1 MESIGQL
8 SQDDSLSRQVVDGM
22 VATRDHAVIQ
32 RWADVRHAEPA
43 TGQTTRSG
51 PATIDAND
59 GGSGVRFNFPGAA
72 RFRPIT
78 WEEWFESFDQYQ
90 QVFVYKEP
98 LTDSRN
104 ALYRIENM
112 ETWRRRCR

>member
-1 MESIGQL
+1 MESTGQL
-8 SQDDSLSRQVVDGM
+8 SQDHSRSRQGLDGM

-32 RWADVRHAEPA
+32 RWAEVRHAEPA
-43 TGQTTRSG
+43 TGQATRSG

-59 GGSGVRFNFPGAA
+59 GGSVVRFNFPGAA

-78 WEEWFESFDQYQ
+78 WEEWFKTFDEYQ

-98 LTDSRN
+98 LTDPRS
-104 ALYRIENM
+104 ALYRIEKM
-112 ETWRRRCR
+112 ET